1 MARKI
6 KVEDT
11 KAVVEIPDKII
22 NVKDYAVK
30 NGLLDNSD
38 KPGTIL
44 KALNA
49 IDREFGIID
58 VWGLGENVF
67 VRIRGEF

>member
-1 MARKI
+1 MVKKI

-11 KAVVEIPDKII
+11 KAMVEIPDKII
-22 NVKDYAVK
+22 SVRDYAI
-30 NGLLDNSD
+30 NHGLLDNTD

-44 KALNA
+44 KCLNA
-49 IDREFGIID
+49 IDRAYGVMD

-67 VRIRGEF
+67 VRIRGEY